1 MIDERYD
8 SCRKVRMEIE
18 CAKHRYRLGRGA
30 RMPFYDSSSAKY
42 RDRTPPFDCDESRET
57 LAMWIFAILESR

>member
-1 MIDERYD
+1 MDERYE

-18 CAKHRYRLGRGA
+18 CVKHRYRLGKGP

-42 RDRTPPFDCDESRET
+42 PDREPPFDCDESRET
-57 LAMWIFAILESR
+57 LTHWIFGILESR